1 MAGRWLGFSRINHQ
15 RCGWG
20 TRVARIHRHIV
31 TTLPHVSC
39 RGRPRVRRWGERC
52 GMVVFTFRLHSFISN
67 HHPSPPLLCRACRC
81 TVDWTDL
88 IASRSP
94 SEPSGAYRC
103 CHVMSGA
110 VHAAIYAV
118 YDQVLSGHA
127 AIYAV
132 YDQVLSGHVLS
143 GAVHAA
149 IYAIHDRVLSGQV
162 LSWGGTTCSITSGAV
177 HAAIYAIYDQVL
189 SCQVLSWGGTT
200 CGITPHQVA

>member
-127 AIYAV
+127 ATLYMIRCC
-132 YDQVLSGHVLS
+132 QVMLLSTLYMIRCCQVMCCQVQSMLLS
-143 GAVHAA
+143 TLYMIGCCQVRCCHGAV
-149 IYAIHDRVLSGQV
+149 R
-162 LSWGGTTCSITSGAV
+162 
-177 HAAIYAIYDQVL
+177 
-189 SCQVLSWGGTT
+189 
-200 CGITPHQVA
+200 PVA